1 MPNEHIR
8 SAKAAVGKMS
18 DSELLRLC
26 EGADCW
32 HTAAFPEYGIP
43 SAMMCD
49 GPHGLRRQ
57 PDDADNLGIN
67 VSDPATCFPAAV
79 STACSWDTSLLS
91 DIGKA
96 IGEEARATGGS
107 LVLGPGLNIKRNP
120 LCGRNFEYFSEDR
133 QACRRI
139 RQGYAVRR
147 RRKLH
152 QALCRK
158 LAGGVPL
165 LLRQSHGRAHAA

>member
-1 MPNEHIR
+1 MPNEHTR

-96 IGEEARATGGS
+96 IGEEARATGVS

-120 LCGRNFEYFSEDR
+120 LCGRNFEYFSEDPHVS
-133 QACRRI
+133 
-139 RQGYAVRR
+139 G
-147 RRKLH
+147 
-152 QALCRK
+152 K
-158 LAGGVPL
+158 LAAAFVRGMQSVGVGSCIKHFAPL
-165 LLRQSHGRAHAA
+165 TKPI

>member
-1 MPNEHIR
+1 MPNDHIR

-79 STACSWDTSLLS
+79 STACSWDPSLLS

-96 IGEEARATGGS
+96 IGEEARATGVS
-107 LVLGPGLNIKRNP
+107 LGLGPGLNIKRNP
-120 LCGRNFEYFSEDR
+120 LCG
-133 QACRRI
+133 
-139 RQGYAVRR
+139 
-147 RRKLH
+147 
-152 QALCRK
+152 
-158 LAGGVPL
+158 
-165 LLRQSHGRAHAA
+165 

>member
-96 IGEEARATGGS
+96 IGEEARATGVS
-107 LVLGPGLNIKRNP
+107 LVLGP
-120 LCGRNFEYFSEDR
+120 
-133 QACRRI
+133 
-139 RQGYAVRR
+139 
-147 RRKLH
+147 
-152 QALCRK
+152 
-158 LAGGVPL
+158 
-165 LLRQSHGRAHAA
+165 